1 MGPDVNKARIVAWLA
16 WSLNLLLAVFAAYLL
31 VTTGGV
37 DVGIE
42 PETPSQR
49 WLELVFVAGSTT
61 AGAVIIAKHP
71 RNVIGWLFVAVS
83 LTTVV
88 QQLGIGY
95 AAMCSSTDLCLLG
108 LLILADAIW
117 FPSLAI
123 GLGGLFLLFPH
134 GRVPP
139 RWRSVLWWGLVVAG
153 LMGAAIVP
161 FQKDIYHLAGVTNRW
176 WAGEN
181 MLLPALEEGAGVAVF
196 LLAATAVVDFF
207 FRARRAHGVS
217 RLQYRWLA
225 FAGVV
230 TVLGGVAAVVGET
243 LALDLGFLFGFGVAT
258 VPVAVVVAINRYRL
272 YEIDS
277 IVSRTVTYTL
287 VVGLLGL
294 VVLMLVAL
302 STMFLPSDDPLI
314 VATATLAAA
323 ALFNPVRRRV
333 QRVVD
338 RRFNRMRY
346 DAERVVEGFVG
357 SLQVK
362 TDLDEVVDGWVEV
375 IDDTMSPSIVGVWV
389 KQR

>member
-1 MGPDVNKARIVAWLA
+1 
-16 WSLNLLLAVFAAYLL
+16 
-31 VTTGGV
+31 
-37 DVGIE
+37 
-42 PETPSQR
+42 
-49 WLELVFVAGSTT
+49 
-61 AGAVIIAKHP
+61 
-71 RNVIGWLFVAVS
+71 
-83 LTTVV
+83 
-88 QQLGIGY
+88 
-95 AAMCSSTDLCLLG
+95 
-108 LLILADAIW
+108 
-117 FPSLAI
+117 LAI

-153 LMGAAIVP
+153 LMGATIVP

-217 RLQYRWLA
+217 RLEYRWLA